1 MFAGAGM
8 QMLGFFLMSQL
19 HSDSHQ
25 WDVTWRMFI
34 VGIGLGPSQSLFN
47 MVSQSAAPVRQ
58 IGVATS
64 TGMFLRQCGGM
75 IGVSILGA
83 MLLAKVAE
91 AIAEKFPGIT
101 VDLGQLQRMAMA
113 GEGGAMSPEIEQ
125 FVATSISNAM
135 SYIFLGAMIILIGA
149 IAAIFFIPQ
158 ITLRGREPGQN
169 LEKAAEGAA
178 PAGPVTRDAPATAAK
193 AD

>member
-1 MFAGAGM
+1 
-8 QMLGFFLMSQL
+8 
-19 HSDSHQ
+19 
-25 WDVTWRMFI
+25 
-34 VGIGLGPSQSLFN
+34 
-47 MVSQSAAPVRQ
+47 MVSQSAAPLRQ

-75 IGVSILGA
+75 IGVSVFGA
-83 MLLAKVAE
+83 MLIAKMTE
-91 AIAEKFPGIT
+91 AIAARFPGIK

-113 GEGGAMSPEIEQ
+113 GEGRTVSPEIEQ

-135 SYIFLGAMIILIGA
+135 SYIFLGALVILVAA

-158 ITLRGREPGQN
+158 ITLRGRAPGQN
-169 LEKAAEGAA
+169 LEKATEELS
-178 PAGPVTRDAPATAAK
+178 PAGPVTSDAPAAAK